1 MSATTPRAPPKEQ
14 EPSRFDSLKN
24 NVSYLAY
31 GSAAGAAVPA
41 SFKTRTILKTT
52 RYVLKYIFYRLIRY
66 AKYAVIGGIA
76 ATLGGSL
83 LASVASGAAFFVA
96 PSALVSTGIGI
107 GWAVLKFAYNHRP
120 AALSNIQSQL
130 SSLLHLSPTATQP
143 IATSSFAQQ
152 QATSA
157 PRKSWFGAVEDRAQR
172 GSDARADEHADQA
185 SI

>member
-66 AKYAVIGGIA
+66 AKYAVIVRSRWSLEPNSA
-76 ATLGGSL
+76 AYADL
-83 LASVASGAAFFVA
+83 LRTFRAASPQRS
-96 PSALVSTGIGI
+96 
-107 GWAVLKFAYNHRP
+107 
-120 AALSNIQSQL
+120 
-130 SSLLHLSPTATQP
+130 
-143 IATSSFAQQ
+143 
-152 QATSA
+152 
-157 PRKSWFGAVEDRAQR
+157 EDRC
-172 GSDARADEHADQA
+172 
-185 SI
+185 